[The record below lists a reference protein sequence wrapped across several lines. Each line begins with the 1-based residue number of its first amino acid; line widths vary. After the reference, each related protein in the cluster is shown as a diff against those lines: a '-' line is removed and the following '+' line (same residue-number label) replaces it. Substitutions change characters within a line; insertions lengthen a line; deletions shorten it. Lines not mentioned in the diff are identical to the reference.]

1 MRVHLEKTF
10 PIDAPTKVTWA
21 LLGNI
26 ESVAECMPGAKIT
39 ERIDDKNYIGQVSV
53 RLGPATMTF
62 KGTIEVKSVDVSKH
76 QIQIRGKGSD
86 GSSAAT
92 MDLTAHI
99 HQVANEKCEVVG
111 VSEVTVSGKLANF
124 GGRMMTQVA
133 DQLLK
138 QFGTNFANRV
148 LAMGEGTA
156 AEKAVASVE
165 AQPKELNGLALLWQV
180 VVGFFKGLFSG
191 KKSNNIG

>member
-1 MRVHLEKTF
+1 MRVQLEKTF
-10 PIDAPTKVTWA
+10 PIDAPAKVTWVV
-21 LLGNI
+21 LRDI

-39 ERIDDKNYIGQVSV
+39 ERVDDKNFKGQVSV
-53 RLGPATMTF
+53 RLGPATVNF
-62 KGTIEVKSVDVSKH
+62 KGTIEVKSVDAGKH
-76 QIQIRGKGSD
+76 QIQIQGKGSD

-99 HQVANEKCEVVG
+99 QQIANEKCEVVG

-148 LAMGEGTA
+148 LAMGEGVGAKKA
-156 AEKAVASVE
+156 AASVKG
-165 AQPKELNGLALLWQV
+165 QPKELNGLALLWQV
-180 VVGFFKGLFSG
+180 VVGFFKGLFGG